1 MLLYI
6 FYLYLSIFSEY
17 RILWFSYSGIFDW
30 RIFIP
35 LDQGSSYLRIFSPQ
49 RLLRFSNCRQPR
61 LSRNGERGSFFAF
74 SDVPVARFLE
84 SPNRRFSGICC
95 SRFLPF
101 PESLPKYTQFRDES
115 PFQPLP
121 FYVERGNDDL
131 GPKMLSRWSV
141 DRFSVACF
149 HAFLAVNSST
159 RIPRTRFGWIRIGK
173 LEATTTRR
181 HHRHRRRRRSLVCK
195 KELSSNRINDPLAS
209 IYRAR
214 RHGGG
219 THRRDAQGRTRRTVF
234 EGSGS
239 CFSTSSFC
247 RANPVR
253 GKYYLLSCGAGKF
266 MPSPEV

>member
-6 FYLYLSIFSEY
+6 FYLYPSIFSEY

-35 LDQGSSYLRIFSPQ
+35 LDQSSSYLRIFSPQ
-49 RLLRFSNCRQPR
+49 RLLRFSNCRQSR

-101 PESLPKYTQFRDES
+101 TESLPKYTQFRDES
-115 PFQPLP
+115 PFQSLP

-131 GPKMLSRWSV
+131 GPEMLSRWSV
-141 DRFSVACF
+141 DRLSVACF
-149 HAFLAVNSST
+149 HAFLAADSST
-159 RIPRTRFGWIRIGK
+159 WIPRARFGWIRIGK

-234 EGSGS
+234 EGGGS

-253 GKYYLLSCGAGKF
+253 EKYYLLSCGAGKF